1 MYLATFFT
9 RHKFLARQWA
19 LSSLIL
25 CLIGCNLVR
34 TNRLLDKAEVDISE
48 HPDSALS
55 ALQSIDKTS
64 LAPGRQTARYSL
76 LLSMALDKNYID
88 ITNDSTISFAYDYYQ
103 KHGNACSKMLSSYYA
118 GIVHQNA
125 GNDLQAAVEFD
136 KALELALGLKDNHY
150 AGLSCNHLSFIHSNN
165 YNHVQA
171 LYYSRMAESCFDSAG
186 EILSADY
193 ARADIASQLFREK
206 QYDSALAITER
217 ILTQNDYPPL
227 IRKCLWLMTELL
239 LYGKH
244 DYSGAQAYL
253 EQIPLGHSRI
263 DSLSYYGYKA
273 IIAEKKGDSH
283 EASRL
288 FSIAD
293 GIVKTDLDS
302 LTLFDQK
309 ARVYETRGDY
319 RQAFACMKT
328 ATDIQNRK
336 ITELLGQSVTQEL
349 ENHYRQ
355 SLKKEKEVSRSRVLA
370 FSLSGILLLIVVV
383 LLFLAIRKMHR
394 SHVQD
399 LVDIESLNNDLQM
412 LRNSNDQFRKISNA
426 IIGERVRFLRQLSD
440 SYFSWS
446 DEEVRKREKQNG
458 ISTRE
463 EIISRFRHQ
472 LSALRSDKQLL
483 ASIES
488 AVDASQDNIMT
499 TVRKVCGQE
508 MKESDYVFLTLL
520 FSGLSIKSI
529 SFFLKTSEPA
539 LRTRKSRYKQFF
551 SQSDHPEAPSILA
564 RL

>member
-88 ITNDSTISFAYDYYQ
+88 ITNDSTISIAYDYYQ
-103 KHGNACSKMLSSYYA
+103 KHGNTRYKMLSSYYA

-136 KALELALGLKDNHY
+136 RALELAQALKDNHY
-150 AGLSCNHLSFIHSNN
+150 AGLSCRHLSSIHAKN

-171 LYYSRMAESCFDSAG
+171 LEYSKLAESFFVSCG
-186 EILSADY
+186 ETLSANY
-193 ARADIASQLFREK
+193 ARANIAEQLFREK
-206 QYDSALAITER
+206 QYDQALYITDS
-217 ILTQNDYPPL
+217 ILATNAYRPL
-227 IRKCLWLMTELL
+227 AKICLWLKTELL

-244 DYSGAQAYL
+244 DYSGALICL
-253 EQIPLGHSRI
+253 EQIPLRHSRI

-273 IIAEKKGDSH
+273 IIAEKKGDSY
-283 EASRL
+283 EADH
-288 FSIAD
+288 FFYIAEE
-293 GIVKTDLDS
+293 IVKTDLDS
-302 LTLFDQK
+302 LTFFDQK
-309 ARVYETRGDY
+309 AGVYETRGDY
-319 RQAFACMKT
+319 RQAFVCLRA
-328 ATDIQNRK
+328 ATDIQSRK
-336 ITELLGQSVTQEL
+336 ITELLGQSVTHEL

-355 SLKKEKEVSRSRVLA
+355 SLKEEKEASRNRILV
-370 FSLSGILLLIVVV
+370 FSLSGILLLVIIA
-383 LLFLAIRKMHR
+383 LLVFTIHKLHIN
-394 SHVQD
+394 HVQD
-399 LVDIESLNNDLQM
+399 MVDIETLNNDLKT
-412 LRNSNDQFRKISNA
+412 LRSSNDQFRKVSDA
-426 IIGERVRFLRQLSD
+426 IISEQVQFLRQLSD

-472 LSALRSDKQLL
+472 LGDLRSDKQLL
-483 ASIES
+483 SSLES

-499 TVRKVCGQE
+499 TVRRVCGKE
-508 MKESDYVFLTLL
+508 MKERDYTILALL

-529 SFFLKTSEPA
+529 SFLLKMSEPA

-551 SQSDHPEAPSILA
+551 NSIDHPDAPAILA